1 MADVAQALVPP
12 DSGQPEY
19 EEEDMEEHMEGSES
33 DYHSEDE
40 EDYDRHH
47 SHHDSMPLEPTK
59 VEEHE
64 EEVDE
69 HEEEVDENL
78 DGNQEGIPTVKKI
91 RTVKKVFRCSLCDFF
106 SFNRDNTEQH
116 IKIHNEPQ
124 NTKLYYCATCKY
136 STRVKPYFDKHR
148 KLHSNTIVRPFK
160 CSYCEYQGRFRSHT
174 RAHEMRHHTG
184 EKPYVC
190 SLCDRGFVEQH
201 ILARHMR
208 TAHTDERPYVCDV
221 CSRSYKQLNALR
233 VHQRKHFDDAY
244 VCEFCQKRFSTIH
257 QLQRHL
263 ESHQDKNI
271 GCPIKGCTF
280 KTINKQRIDNHVKNF
295 HKKRKCS
302 ECDYVTNIHREY
314 IRHRNS
320 HNKKIIRTYKC
331 PHCPKTFA
339 SVHNMKKHQSVHTG
353 IREFQCNK
361 CPYNT
366 QKKAILVKHLELH
379 HLIESNPELMS
390 KFLKCDQ
397 CDFICETKKI
407 LGVHR
412 RIHNTMNSAKES
424 SEVNEGSYSC
434 SICDNI
440 LGSRDELVEHLL
452 LEHSNYRTNKCHHCQ
467 YTTTVLSEMTLHL
480 DFHEI
485 QSNESADV
493 HTCEQCGY
501 MNIDHDDF
509 ADHIKR
515 CAQEHLQMKNDT
527 KKGGPHTEIK
537 PYKCPLCNSRVQT
550 ASSLK
555 THVISHSGV
564 HKGRKH
570 LKCNKLPHPADGSF
584 GENDRQGEAKV
595 LLCTHCDFYT
605 NNAGA
610 LTSHQKVHQMH
621 DDSFVD
627 TNRNSKMQPVEG
639 AGEDEHVTDDGYDEL
654 DSGAE
659 SDDLEESEEL
669 SDVDGETVE
678 MGPDDCNDEE
688 MDEEMDH
695 HTGDSQELEDGEP
708 GQTVHP
714 SQYNFKTE
722 Q

>member
-1 MADVAQALVPP
+1 MTDVAQALVPP

-19 EEEDMEEHMEGSES
+19 EEEEMDEHMGNGSES
-33 DYHSEDE
+33 DYPSDE
-40 EDYDRHH
+40 EEYERQHT
-47 SHHDSMPLEPTK
+47 HHDGMQPLEPTK
-59 VEEHE
+59 VEEQ
-64 EEVDE
+64 
-69 HEEEVDENL
+69 EEEVDENV
-78 DGNQEGIPTVKKI
+78 DSNQDSDHPVVKKI

-160 CSYCEYQGRFRSHT
+160 CSYCPYQGRFRSHT

-302 ECDYVTNIHREY
+302 ECDFVTNIHREF

-339 SVHNMKKHQSVHTG
+339 SVHNLKKHQSVHTG

-379 HLIESNPELMS
+379 HLIENNPELMS

-412 RIHNTMNSAKES
+412 RIHNTMNNTKDG
-424 SEVNEGSYSC
+424 SEENEGSYAC
-434 SICDNI
+434 SICDHI
-440 LGSRDELVEHLL
+440 LVSRDELVEHLL

-493 HTCEQCGY
+493 HTCDQCGY
-501 MNIDHDDF
+501 MNIDHEEF

-515 CAQEHLQMKNDT
+515 CAQEHMQNKSGS

-570 LKCNKLPHPADGSF
+570 LKCNKPSNPEITQTFAEVEG
-584 GENDRQGEAKV
+584 RQGETKV
-595 LLCTHCDFYT
+595 LLCSQCDFYT
-605 NNAGA
+605 TNAGA
-610 LTSHQKVHQMH
+610 LTSHQKVHEMH
-621 DDSFVD
+621 DESFVD
-627 TNRNSKMQPVEG
+627 TNQNNKMQPVDH
-639 AGEDEHVTDDGYDEL
+639 AHEDEHVTDDGYDEL

-669 SDVDGETVE
+669 TDVEGETVE
-678 MGPDDCNDEE
+678 MGPDDCNEEEMQDLTADEE
-688 MDEEMDH
+688 NPESGEAEE
-695 HTGDSQELEDGEP
+695 G
-708 GQTVHP
+708 V
-714 SQYNFKTE
+714 QYNYKPE